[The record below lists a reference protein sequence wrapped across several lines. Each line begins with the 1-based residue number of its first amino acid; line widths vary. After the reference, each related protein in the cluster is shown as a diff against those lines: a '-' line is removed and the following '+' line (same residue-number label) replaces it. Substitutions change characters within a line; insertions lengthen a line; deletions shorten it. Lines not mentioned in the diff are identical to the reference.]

1 MGGGTQCLFQAPGAY
16 PVKVKA
22 LLVPSC
28 LLLVVVLHDR
38 AGGQKGWVKGQ
49 TVPSGTLTRA
59 LAAPSSQLQPEGTL
73 ITAPRSRVRP
83 MSPARFQLTVLFLGW
98 GCPPPKRMVNNLV
111 PNPSGL
117 DGPRATSQE
126 PYKNSAG
133 PQGSGLGAPR
143 SNQITSKSFQ
153 EPKLLL
159 PPLLPWKN
167 SDCLPGSQVTAPLRW
182 LP

>member
-1 MGGGTQCLFQAPGAY
+1 MGRGTQCQFQAPGAY

-22 LLVPSC
+22 LLVPSPC

-83 MSPARFQLTVLFLGW
+83 MSPARIQLTVLFLGW
-98 GCPPPKRMVNNLV
+98 GCPPQEDGEQ
-111 PNPSGL
+111 SG
-117 DGPRATSQE
+117 
-126 PYKNSAG
+126 
-133 PQGSGLGAPR
+133 
-143 SNQITSKSFQ
+143 SKSLRSRRSEGNFPGALQ
-153 EPKLLL
+153 ELSWTTRLRAGCT
-159 PPLLPWKN
+159 PW
-167 SDCLPGSQVTAPLRW
+167 
-182 LP
+182 